1 MKAYFMSKSSHC
13 LLVWINQT
21 RSLNNHI
28 NILHEKALHLVYND
42 FESSFSKLLGKDN
55 SAIHQV
61 DLQTLTIELFKVKN
75 NLAP

>member
-1 MKAYFMSKSSHC
+1 M
-13 LLVWINQT
+13 VWINQT

-55 SAIHQV
+55 SAIHQI